1 MICIQSQSIDVSA
14 LIQSV
19 GDENAGA
26 VVLFVGTTRKLTAG
40 RETVSLEYD
49 CYEAMAISELEKLR
63 EGAMER
69 WPLTGCAVIHRTGVV
84 AIGEASVALAV
95 SGPHRAAAYEA
106 SRWIMDQLK
115 QKVPIWKK
123 EQWTDGSTDWVHP
136 ESTGDD
142 SASLPK

>member
-1 MICIQSQSIDVSA
+1 MICIQSEAIDVSA
-14 LIQSV
+14 LVQAI
-19 GDENAGA
+19 GHENAGA
-26 VVLFVGTTRKLTAG
+26 IVLFVGTTRKLTGG

-49 CYEAMAISELEKLR
+49 CYEAMAISELEKLSQ
-63 EGAMER
+63 AAIDR
-69 WPLTGCAVIHRTGVV
+69 WSLTGCGVVHRIGVV

-95 SGPHRAAAYEA
+95 SSPHRAASYEA

-136 ESTGDD
+136 EV
-142 SASLPK
+142 